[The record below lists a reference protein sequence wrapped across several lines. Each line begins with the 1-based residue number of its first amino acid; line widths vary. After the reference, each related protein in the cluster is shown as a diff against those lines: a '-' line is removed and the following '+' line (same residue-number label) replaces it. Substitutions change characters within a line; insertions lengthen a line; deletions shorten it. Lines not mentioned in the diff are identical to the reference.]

1 MTDSQH
7 AAETGSRLKRL
18 GEIRR
23 ELAVVKADRQKM
35 NMRLGLL
42 QGTPNLDLISD
53 DELDW
58 PTPEEVRDVR
68 TQGRNLRAEADAL
81 IGVLKAF
88 GVDEDLFTLNGA

>member
-7 AAETGSRLKRL
+7 AAETVSRLKRL

-35 NMRLGLL
+35 DMRLGML
-42 QGTPNLDLISD
+42 QGTPNLDQISD
-53 DELDW
+53 DALDW

-68 TQGRNLRAEADAL
+68 TQERSLRAEADVL
-81 IGVLKAF
+81 IGTLKAL
-88 GVDEDLFTLNGA
+88 GVDEALFTLNGA

>member
-7 AAETGSRLKRL
+7 AAETVSRLKRR

-35 NMRLGLL
+35 DMRLGML
-42 QGTPNLDLISD
+42 QGTPNLDQISD

-68 TQGRNLRAEADAL
+68 TQERSLRAEADIL
-81 IGVLKAF
+81 IGTLKAL
-88 GVDEDLFTLNGA
+88 GVDEALFTLNGA